1 MKQVTVRKARSV
13 LFGINCKKADK
24 LRRELFDIYEQD
36 KPLTGDLLVR
46 FYAIVNSEGI
56 VL

>member
-13 LFGINCKKADK
+13 LFGINCDKADK

-36 KPLTGDLLVR
+36 KPLTGDLLNQFVK
-46 FYAIVNSEGI
+46 ITEGER
-56 VL
+56 